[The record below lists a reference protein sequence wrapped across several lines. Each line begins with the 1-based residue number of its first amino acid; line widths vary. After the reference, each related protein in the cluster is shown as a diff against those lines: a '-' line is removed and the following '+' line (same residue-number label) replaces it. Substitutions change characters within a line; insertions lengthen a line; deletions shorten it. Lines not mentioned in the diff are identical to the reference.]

1 MSSKSKRM
9 AHTSEKLKKIIA
21 EQLGVDEAAIVPSAS
36 FVDDLNIDPP
46 DLAELITAIEQEF
59 STPKRK
65 LEISDEDTDGIVTVQ
80 DLIDCL
86 HDYGIED

>member
-1 MSSKSKRM
+1 M
-9 AHTSEKLKKIIA
+9 TQIPDKLKKMIA
-21 EQLGVDEAAIVPSAS
+21 EQLGVDEESIEPSAS
-36 FVDDLNIDPP
+36 FVDDLNIDPS

-59 STPKRK
+59 STPRRK
-65 LEISDEDTDGIVTVQ
+65 LEISDEDTEKIVTVQ

>member
-1 MSSKSKRM
+1 M
-9 AHTSEKLKKIIA
+9 ARVWEKLKKIIA
-21 EQLGVDEAAIVPSAS
+21 EQLGVDEEAIVPSAS

-59 STPKRK
+59 SAPRRK
-65 LEISDEDTDGIVTVQ
+65 IEISDEDTDKIVTVQ
-80 DLIDCL
+80 DIIDCL

>member
-1 MSSKSKRM
+1 M
-9 AHTSEKLKKIIA
+9 ASISEKLKKIIA
-21 EQLGVDEAAIVPSAS
+21 EQLGVDEESIVPSAS

-59 STPKRK
+59 STPRRK
-65 LEISDEDTDGIVTVQ
+65 LEITDEDTEKIVTVQ

-86 HDYGIED
+86 HDYGIEG